1 MIHTHKHAHT
11 LTHIWDQVLAGVCI
25 PAIHHYLLCV
35 ATMFTYIDIVS
46 VSMKYQ
52 RWRNQA
58 PKQTS
63 RGCNNRCN
71 NRCSRRHR
79 LAAKWQ
85 HIELE
90 NNKIEIARSG
100 VVVGLSDYLLASRNF
115 PPAVMAAAA
124 GERATNIVALAL
136 AWIALGLIFG
146 HNPTVASDQRRSML
160 LIGET
165 AMDMTRT

>member
-1 MIHTHKHAHT
+1 MPSF
-11 LTHIWDQVLAGVCI
+11 LDQFKRQPKIYVRLPSEGQF
-25 PAIHHYLLCV
+25 Y
-35 ATMFTYIDIVS
+35 DDS
-46 VSMKYQ
+46 V
-52 RWRNQA
+52 
-58 PKQTS
+58 
-63 RGCNNRCN
+63 
-71 NRCSRRHR
+71 
-79 LAAKWQ
+79 
-85 HIELE
+85 LE

-100 VVVGLSDYLLASRNF
+100 AVVGLSDYLLASRNF